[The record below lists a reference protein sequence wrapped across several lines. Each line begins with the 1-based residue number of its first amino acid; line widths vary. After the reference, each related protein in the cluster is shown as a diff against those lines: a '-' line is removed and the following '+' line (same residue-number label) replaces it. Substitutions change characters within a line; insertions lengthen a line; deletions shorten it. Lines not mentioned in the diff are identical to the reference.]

1 MNSRDSGFVIGDS
14 KGQSPALATVPTDAR
29 PSASASSNHE
39 SRITNPGEAG
49 AVGRYLRQH
58 EAKPLLR
65 FITCG
70 SVDDGKST
78 LIGRLLY
85 ESKRLFDD
93 QLAALEKDS
102 RRHGTQGERI
112 DYALLLDGL
121 AAEREQGITIDV
133 AYRYFDTDRR
143 KFIVAD
149 CPGHEQYTRNM
160 ATGASTADLAVV
172 LVDARKGLL
181 PQTRRHSYIVSL
193 LGIRHVVLAV
203 NKMDLVG
210 YDQAVFDGIAAGYRE
225 LAAQLGIP
233 HVQAIP
239 LSALEGDNLLE
250 RSPNT
255 AWYEGP
261 ALLPHLETVELD
273 DGQVASGLRLPVQ
286 WVNRPHQDFRGFAG
300 TIAAGEARPGD
311 AIVVLPSARRS
322 TIAQVLG
329 PDGPL
334 DVAGAGQAVTLTL
347 ADEID
352 VSRGDV
358 IAAAGD
364 PPAVADQFAAHLLW
378 MGEAPLLPGRPYWLK
393 TGTRTV
399 SASVSE
405 IKHRVDVNTQEHLA
419 AKRLELNEVGYCNLS
434 LEEPIAFAPYA
445 ENRTLGGFILI
456 DRQNNDTVAA
466 GTLDFALRRAEN
478 VHWQHI
484 DVDKAARARIK
495 GQAPKVLWFTG
506 LSGAGKSTIANL
518 VDKRLHALGY
528 HTFVLDGD
536 NVRHGLNRDLGFT
549 DEDRVENI
557 RRVAEVAKLMTDAGL
572 IVLVSFISPF
582 KAERRMA
589 RERFEPGEFV
599 EVFVD
604 VPLEVAEAR
613 DVKGLYRKA
622 RAGLIPNF
630 TGIDSPYEA
639 PEQPEVHLDATAP
652 TDALVAQVLDA
663 LDLDWSAGGTS
674 WI

>member
-1 MNSRDSGFVIGDS
+1 MGTAVDPVAAGI
-14 KGQSPALATVPTDAR
+14 A
-29 PSASASSNHE
+29 ASLKAHE
-39 SRITNPGEAG
+39 D
-49 AVGRYLRQH
+49 
-58 EAKPLLR
+58 KPLLR

-85 ESKRLFDD
+85 ESKRLFED
-93 QLAALEKDS
+93 QLSALEADS

-133 AYRYFDTDRR
+133 AYRYFDTDKR

-181 PQTRRHSYIVSL
+181 AQTRRHSYIVSL
-193 LGIRHVVLAV
+193 LGISQVVLAV

-210 YDQAVFDGIAAGYRE
+210 YDQAVFEAIVQGYRA
-225 LAAQLGIP
+225 LAAQLGIGQ
-233 HVQAIP
+233 VQAIP
-239 LSALEGDNLLE
+239 LSALEGDNLLKA
-250 RSPNT
+250 SPNT
-255 AWYEGP
+255 PWYNGP
-261 ALLPHLETVELD
+261 ALLEHLETV
-273 DGQVASGLRLPVQ
+273 QVDSGEAACGLRLPVQ
-286 WVNRPHQDFRGFAG
+286 WVNRPNQDFRGFAG
-300 TIAAGEARPGD
+300 TVAAGEVAPGD
-311 AIVVLPSARRS
+311 AVVVLPSARRS
-322 TIAQVLG
+322 TVARVLG
-329 PDGPL
+329 PDGE
-334 DVAGAGQAVTLTL
+334 VARAFAGQAVTLTL

-352 VSRGDV
+352 ISRGDV

-364 PPAVADQFAAHLLW
+364 PPPVADQFAAHVLW
-378 MGEAPLLPGRPYWLK
+378 MGDAPLLPGRPYWLK
-393 TGTRTV
+393 IGTRTV
-399 SASVSE
+399 AASISE

-419 AKRLELNEVGYCNLS
+419 AKRLELNEVGYCNLG
-434 LEEPIAFAPYA
+434 LEEPVAFMPYA
-445 ENRTLGGFILI
+445 QNHALGGFILI

-466 GTLDFALRRAEN
+466 GTLDFALRRADN
-478 VHWQHI
+478 VHWQHL

-495 GQAPKVLWFTG
+495 GQVPKVLWFTG
-506 LSGAGKSTIANL
+506 LSGAGKSTVANL

-557 RRVAEVAKLMTDAGL
+557 RRVAEVARLMADAGL

-582 KAERRMA
+582 RAERRMA
-589 RERFEPGEFV
+589 RERFAQGEFI

-604 VPLEVAEAR
+604 VPLAVAEAR

-639 PEQPEVHLDATAP
+639 PEHPELHLDATASP
-652 TDALVAQVLDA
+652 DLLMDQVLA
-663 LDLDWSAGGTS
+663 LLDLG
-674 WI
+674 